1 MGQIVKRVVAAL
13 IESNGKLLACQRRR
27 GDTFELLWE
36 FPGGKIETGEL
47 PQAALARELDE
58 ELGATAEIGPELYRT
73 HHQYD
78 GAAEPLELTFFAANV
93 VSAGELENRIFEKIE
108 WREPASLRELD
119 FLPADRD
126 LIELLASGKLRLPGA
141 ERAGKSA

>member
-1 MGQIVKRVVAAL
+1 VKRVVAAL

-36 FPGGKIETGEL
+36 FPGGKIEPGEL
-47 PQAALARELDE
+47 PQTALARELDE

-73 HHQYD
+73 QHQYD
-78 GAAEPLELTFFAANV
+78 RTAEPLELTFFVASVAPE
-93 VSAGELENRIFEKIE
+93 SLENRVFEKIE
-108 WREPASLRELD
+108 WREPSSLRELD

-141 ERAGKSA
+141 HRARRKTT